1 MPPVACDSLPHR
13 RHESDAGGHGQSD
26 LASDVVCSQTRRI
39 TLTSGTSPRSCPL
52 RPEPDRGTPSG
63 IPTQS
68 GHIKMKLEK
77 AVKYYQVRLS
87 IETQRGTGP
96 WSSASQ
102 PIPPVSSQPNHGAV
116 DNDYPAHRPVGLW
129 TVWQE
134 TGAPGGNPVGQGEG
148 SADGR
153 RWELN
158 PGLPRSAKRRA
169 GSCSPATTCS
179 ERVLAASA
187 TSRRSEGLDSLQR
200 KGLERSLQAAE
211 RRHER
216 RLRDLAG
223 VVEGLEGELR
233 EARTDVGRQARKHQ
247 LLLNTKMR
255 LEGEIARY
263 RGLLE
268 GEEGSLAATGA
279 VGPRSSHTWL
289 RQKTVT
295 LPSAIVMEASL
306 EQRIET
312 ATTQEIPGHGVE
324 SESPKAPSK
333 VQTEKMDEL
342 IKGWECS
349 FFKDNPHLR
358 KKSASLR
365 FDLHLAAAEGGSPPG
380 KRGALPDIE
389 LRLVMRKSSSIPSL
403 KS

>member
-1 MPPVACDSLPHR
+1 MELSRLLADIQRHYEQIVLRSRQLMDSYCPQAPEGGEAEL
-13 RHESDAGGHGQSD
+13 SDGG
-26 LASDVVCSQTRRI
+26 
-39 TLTSGTSPRSCPL
+39 
-52 RPEPDRGTPSG
+52 
-63 IPTQS
+63 
-68 GHIKMKLEK
+68 
-77 AVKYYQVRLS
+77 
-87 IETQRGTGP
+87 
-96 WSSASQ
+96 
-102 PIPPVSSQPNHGAV
+102 
-116 DNDYPAHRPVGLW
+116 
-129 TVWQE
+129 
-134 TGAPGGNPVGQGEG
+134 
-148 SADGR
+148 DG
-153 RWELN
+153 
-158 PGLPRSAKRRA
+158 
-169 GSCSPATTCS
+169 
-179 ERVLAASA
+179 
-187 TSRRSEGLDSLQR
+187 DSLQSARAELKDARRQWQSLQLETESLRALR

-268 GEEGSLAATGA
+268 GEEGSLAATAA

-295 LPSAIVMEASL
+295 LPSAPSSPNLVAHPPRATGIYTDHHFRPFTLPPKNAKAGSGIFPGTGTREATLCHSRGCNPASRCNTRPLNPGSLLVAVPDALTAFAHLLARPKPGQAASL

-312 ATTQEIPGHGVE
+312 ATTQEIPSHGME